1 MALISEGAT
10 VGLGVSILARLHGVL
25 SPGAHVTVG
34 SLSISGALGK
44 PFQIKNVRMLTPTR
58 VRIDFERPVNN
69 DDGLADIR
77 NYTIQNSVG
86 SVPLKI
92 LSVDV
97 PNEFPAHFVTL
108 IVSPAT
114 RGTANYILSVNS
126 GTLMLGPEIMV
137 DGSMEAAGTTA
148 WIPDNATVTKQA
160 GDPGELGGDQVLQVV
175 DIAAGVGDA
184 QQQHD
189 LSIGAYRVSG
199 QVRSTDGLTAPF
211 LDILPAS
218 GPPTTIFSG
227 TNSTAWAS
235 FQRDF
240 SLTTSGLQEIRLG
253 STEVT
258 GHPTAQFDN
267 ISLRKWISTRDGI
280 TLITAADDGTPVD
293 STPQFFDGLG
303 NVPHVLAA
311 IATSLTSGKLIFDE
325 PMLEGG
331 DILKSTTYAFDL
343 GLTFVSTNGLDGATL
358 EFFTGPQVP
367 GQLYELTIN
376 GVLFDNFLNPL
387 AVPITTPFLGFIEKP
402 PKDKRLNLVMYN
414 FLLKAI
420 RNEDVKSGLFL
431 KRYLDG
437 PQLIWDNTV
446 ESISKLPN
454 LWSAVDAPDYAL
466 PFLKRIVGW
475 TRQYDAITNPLSSA
489 VLRRLIASSAAFWK
503 ERGPEGSIE
512 DILTLTTSARCYVR
526 SWFDL
531 RAIVGETQVGEDA
544 DGIDLW
550 LLQNAEDGGLDPYTY
565 DVRIVDDAGA
575 LDRALVRG
583 LVQLTRPYGERV
595 NIFYL
600 AFLDQFESD
609 GDDDQWTIGTGTVA
623 GGVYRLVPGDG
634 LTKVPAL
641 NALDWNNYSTTWK
654 VRGSG
659 KFRLFFYVVGAGDYY
674 CLEVALQSAGSN
686 PNTIKLIKAVAST
699 ETTIGSVGT
708 LSVFG
713 VHLYDNTFYSIRV
726 EVTNGG
732 TDVNAIRI
740 YLDAEQVLAI
750 EDSDQAQGSI
760 GFQSLSGFVELSQ
773 AEVFLLPMQSELVD
787 INS

>member
-10 VGLGVSILARLHGVL
+10 INLGISILARLHGNL
-25 SPGAHVTVG
+25 ATGALVSVG
-34 SLSISGALGK
+34 PISMSGALGR
-44 PFQIKNVRMLTPTR
+44 PFVIQNVRMLTPTR

-69 DDGLADIR
+69 DEGLADLR
-77 NYTIQNSVG
+77 NYMIQNSAG

-92 LSVDV
+92 LAVDV

-114 RGTANYILSVNS
+114 KGVGNYLLSVNS
-126 GTLMLGPEIMV
+126 GTLMLGPEIMI
-137 DGSMEAAGTTA
+137 DGSMEAVGIAA
-148 WIPDNATVTKQA
+148 WTPDNATVTKQP

-211 LDILPAS
+211 LDILPSS

-227 TNSTAWAS
+227 TTSTAWAS

-240 SLTTSGLQEIRLG
+240 SLTTTGLQEIRLG

-267 ISLRKWISTRDGI
+267 ISLRKWISSRDGI

-293 STPQFFDGLG
+293 SAPKFFDGLG
-303 NVPHVLAA
+303 NIPHVRAA
-311 IATSLTSGKLIFDE
+311 IATSLTSGRLIFDE

-331 DILKSTTYAFDL
+331 DILKSATYSFDL
-343 GLTFVSTNGLDGATL
+343 GLTFVSTDGLDGATL
-358 EFFTGPQVP
+358 QFFTSGQVP
-367 GQLYELTIN
+367 GQLYELAID
-376 GVLFDNFLNPL
+376 GALFDNFLNIL
-387 AVPITTPFLGFIEKP
+387 DVPTTTPFLGFIEKP

-414 FLLKAI
+414 FLLKAL
-420 RNEDVKSGLFL
+420 RNEDAKSGLFL
-431 KRYLDG
+431 KRYFDG
-437 PQLIWDNTV
+437 PQLIWGNTV
-446 ESISKLPN
+446 DNIFRLPD
-454 LWSAVDAPDYAL
+454 LWSAIDAPDYAL

-475 TRQYDAITNPLSSA
+475 TRQYDGITNPLSA
-489 VLRRLIASSAAFWK
+489 PVLRRLIASSAAFWK

-512 DILTLTTSARCYVR
+512 DILTLVTAARCYVR

-544 DGIDLW
+544 DGIDLY
-550 LLQNAEDGGLDPYTY
+550 LLQNAEDGGLDPFTY

-609 GDDDQWTIGTGTVA
+609 GDDGQWITGTGVVA
-623 GGVYRLVPGDG
+623 NGVYRLVPGDG
-634 LTKVPAL
+634 LSKVLAL
-641 NALDWNNYSTTWK
+641 NALDWNNYSATWK
-654 VRGSG
+654 MRGTG
-659 KFRLFFYVVGAGDYY
+659 KFRLFFYEVGVGDYY
-674 CLEVALQSAGSN
+674 CLEVALQSSGTN

-699 ETTIGSVGT
+699 ETTIGNVGVLT
-708 LSVFG
+708 AFG
-713 VHLYDNTFYSIRV
+713 VHLYDNTFYSFRI

-732 TDVNAIRI
+732 TDVNAIRV

-750 EDSDQAQGSI
+750 EDSDQAEGSI